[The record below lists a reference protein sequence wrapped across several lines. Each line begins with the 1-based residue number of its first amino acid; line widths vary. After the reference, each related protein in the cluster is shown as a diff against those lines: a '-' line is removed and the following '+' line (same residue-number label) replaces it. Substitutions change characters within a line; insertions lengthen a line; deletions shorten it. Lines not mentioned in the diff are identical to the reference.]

1 MTLSN
6 GYVLVVG
13 ACDDPPYA
21 DAVVKVDED
30 EDAMGVVSIEICFD
44 TAPVVDVINGDIEV
58 NS

>member
-21 DAVVKVDED
+21 DAVVKVDDD
-30 EDAMGVVSIEICFD
+30 EDAIGVVSIEICFD
-44 TAPVVDVINGDIEV
+44 TAPVVDVIRGDIDT
-58 NS
+58 SS